1 MGQRRIQHTPKIR
14 KGRRVGQRMGKKRVK
29 GDDRLEPTDSRVREV
44 RIDLNPT
51 DKLLPGQRVKVFAE
65 RKG

>member
-1 MGQRRIQHTPKIR
+1 
-14 KGRRVGQRMGKKRVK
+14 MGKKRVK